1 MVPLATSP
9 RRTDGRPAVPW
20 SWKTTGFATAPWGRA
35 QPVVFHDQSGG
46 IAARRKT
53 PQTKR
58 APEPPRRE
66 RIFPLDKENPIQG
79 RVRGLGEWPHPFN
92 YSANPSDD
100 YVFRPNSR
108 AIQTVRLLAPAP
120 HPALYEVFFVKRKI
134 CVVSG
139 PGRRVG

>member
-35 QPVVFHDQSGG
+35 QPVVFHDQSVG

-66 RIFPLDKENPIQG
+66 RIFLLDKENPIQG
-79 RVRGLGEWPHPFN
+79 GMAFHAAAPDPTS
-92 YSANPSDD
+92 SATPNPNTSSAA
-100 YVFRPNSR
+100 V
-108 AIQTVRLLAPAP
+108 
-120 HPALYEVFFVKRKI
+120 
-134 CVVSG
+134 
-139 PGRRVG
+139 

>member
-35 QPVVFHDQSGG
+35 QPVVFHDQSVG

-79 RVRGLGEWPHPFN
+79 RVRGLGDWPHRLEPL
-92 YSANPSDD
+92 D
-100 YVFRPNSR
+100 RPCELVVISR
-108 AIQTVRLLAPAP
+108 V
-120 HPALYEVFFVKRKI
+120 
-134 CVVSG
+134 CG
-139 PGRRVG
+139 